1 MQREAARRVSQMQEH
16 SRRVFEAHQ
25 GRTPTPLTPPREA
38 QAAGFTQPIMRSPGL
53 YARYTPPADNT
64 SVCPKNDAPPAAP
77 THAPPTSFDGEQW
90 LLLGLALLLFRSGCR
105 PELAIALLY
114 LAL

>member
-1 MQREAARRVSQMQEH
+1 MQEH
-16 SRRVFEAHQ
+16 SRRVFEEYQ
-25 GRTPTPLTPPREA
+25 GRAPAPPVPPREA
-38 QAAGFTQPIMRSPGL
+38 QAAGFTQPTLRPPGL
-53 YARYTPPADNT
+53 YTRFSPPADNT
-64 SVCPKNDAPPAAP
+64 PACQKDEAPPLAP
-77 THAPPTSFDGEQW
+77 HKPPASFDGEQW

>member
-1 MQREAARRVSQMQEH
+1 MGDDLLQMQRQAARRVQQMQEH

-25 GRTPTPLTPPREA
+25 GRTTPPAESSEL
-38 QAAGFTQPIMRSPGL
+38 TSPGL
-53 YARYTPPADNT
+53 YARPSTSSQPA
-64 SVCPKNDAPPAAP
+64 PGP
-77 THAPPTSFDGEQW
+77 TVEPVSLSLPQLGTDQW

-105 PELAIALLY
+105 PELTLALLY